1 MSAPQIDWEKGSYI
15 AIVAGAIWAMVSW
28 PFKTFYTKKVTDETF
43 LRKHTGIGTAGA
55 EIKGADEVYAPI
67 AVVEEMKVMLK
78 TSIEKH
84 EETMQENHK
93 WQAIAKDWVEHP

>member
-1 MSAPQIDWEKGSYI
+1 
-15 AIVAGAIWAMVSW
+15 
-28 PFKTFYTKKVTDETF
+28 
-43 LRKHTGIGTAGA
+43 
-55 EIKGADEVYAPI
+55 
-67 AVVEEMKVMLK
+67 MKVMLK